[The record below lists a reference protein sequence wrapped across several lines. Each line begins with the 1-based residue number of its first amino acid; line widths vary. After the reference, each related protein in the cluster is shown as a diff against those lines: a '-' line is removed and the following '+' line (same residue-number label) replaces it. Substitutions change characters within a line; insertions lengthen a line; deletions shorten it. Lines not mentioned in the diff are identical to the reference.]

1 MDRSRTQR
9 SKLRK
14 RLWQAAEPKRDR
26 RGPER
31 QEPGLLVQ
39 APRRLPRYG
48 AARNRQ
54 CSDLRGGGMSAM
66 VNPSTADAETDDPT
80 IRKVKGFSERAG
92 YGHII
97 VGNLFAFR
105 AKTSSSW
112 APRVTQTVRTTIGT
126 SSKSCG
132 R

>member
-1 MDRSRTQR
+1 
-9 SKLRK
+9 
-14 RLWQAAEPKRDR
+14 
-26 RGPER
+26 
-31 QEPGLLVQ
+31 
-39 APRRLPRYG
+39 
-48 AARNRQ
+48 
-54 CSDLRGGGMSAM
+54 MSAM

-105 AKTSSSW
+105 AKTSSSC